1 MHADMRELT
10 PKRGDAV
17 EAVMIGALAVATL
30 AQAVAV
36 ALLAAALFG

>member
-1 MHADMRELT
+1 MRELT

-17 EAVMIGALAVATL
+17 EALMIGGLAAITL

-36 ALLAAALFG
+36 AMMATALFG

>member
-1 MHADMRELT
+1 MRELT

-17 EAVMIGALAVATL
+17 EALMIGVLAVITL

-36 ALLAAALFG
+36 ALMAAALFS